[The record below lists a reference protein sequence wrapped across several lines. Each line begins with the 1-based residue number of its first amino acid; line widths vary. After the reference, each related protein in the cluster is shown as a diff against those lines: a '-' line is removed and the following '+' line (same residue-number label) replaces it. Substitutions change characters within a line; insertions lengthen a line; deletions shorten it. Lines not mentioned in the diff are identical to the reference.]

1 MMIKLPNTEVRRL
14 YWESLLECVQVVG
27 EPEEAIV
34 VALEKKPL
42 EDNLETNLV
51 LNENNTLEKVP
62 HYALDSFY
70 LKITSGET
78 EFHPSYM
85 LDGEREYHDDTA
97 RFTYHQ
103 NTFAE
108 LRQEMGLRLSDLLQA
123 AQELN
128 STLYLGS
135 SEVTEEFIDRFM
147 NSEDGLCYIKERIL
161 D

>member
-1 MMIKLPNTEVRRL
+1 MIKLPNTEFRRL
-14 YWESLLECVQVVG
+14 YWESLLDCIQVVG

-34 VALEKKPL
+34 VELEKKPL

-51 LNENNTLEKVP
+51 LNEDNTLETVP

-70 LKITSGET
+70 LKITSGKT

-85 LDGEREYHDDTA
+85 LDGEREYNDDTA
-97 RFTYHQ
+97 RFTYSQ
-103 NTFAE
+103 EIFAG
-108 LRQEMGLRLSDLLQA
+108 LKQEISSRLSDLLQA
-123 AQELN
+123 AKELN
-128 STLYLGS
+128 SKLYLDS

-147 NSEDGLCYIKERIL
+147 NSEDGLCYIKEKIL